1 MDITTAAKNLDHKL
15 KDSNGEGHV
24 IQEGTRSIFTVVQL
38 QIKHRKN
45 SEAPTGFATSMILV

>member
-24 IQEGTRSIFTVVQL
+24 IQEGTNYTI
-38 QIKHRKN
+38 
-45 SEAPTGFATSMILV
+45 